1 MVLIYALKF
10 ENVSKSF
17 SLTDAMVISSAS
29 TSICTAH
36 TFMNFMMDAK
46 VAAQNA
52 EWNAYATANLAA
64 KKFIDPEMMADTSI
78 YPTTEVVANLEFIED
93 LGDVNEIFEN
103 KFFEAKSSS

>member
-1 MVLIYALKF
+1 
-10 ENVSKSF
+10 
-17 SLTDAMVISSAS
+17 
-29 TSICTAH
+29 
-36 TFMNFMMDAK
+36 MMDAE